1 MYGIHAQHYVNITGR
16 AIVHLGFEKIMY
28 GGMIHY
34 FPADRKELYDKLR
47 IVLDELLRHI
57 HEN

>member
-1 MYGIHAQHYVNITGR
+1 MCVANHVNTTGR
-16 AIVHLGFEKIMY
+16 TIVHLGFERILH

-47 IVLDELLRHI
+47 IVLDELLVLVHQ
-57 HEN
+57 N